1 MECCMLDRMDYVV
14 MHEGRHIEDVVVHFN
29 TVKALY

>member
-1 MECCMLDRMDYVV
+1 MEGSMLDHMDYVG
-14 MHEGRHIEDVVVHFN
+14 MHEGRHIEDVVVHFQ